1 MSFLGKIRNLA
12 GSRRHRGLNS
22 IGSREIRDI
31 VEESLEE
38 TEVTSELVEK
48 ATNAHE
54 RARDLM
60 RQGLFEV
67 ALARF
72 RESIKAWE
80 EQAEVCR
87 EKGFKNMWKG
97 KPQQVGREMEDLRIT
112 HLDVLDTDSFQF
124 LGRRALLRK
133 NQLTQVLKLAS
144 IDRGTSEK
152 EIHEEFPREQHDE
165 IRTLIF
171 HAERRG
177 WLQREKIARHYY
189 LQITDSAPGITG
201 TD

>member
-1 MSFLGKIRNLA
+1 MSFLDKIRNLA
-12 GSRRHRGLNS
+12 GSRRHRGLSS
-22 IGSREIRDI
+22 IGGREIRDI

-38 TEVTSELVEK
+38 TEATSELVEK
-48 ATNAHE
+48 AANAHE

-72 RESIKAWE
+72 HESVEAWE

-87 EKGFKNMWKG
+87 EKGFNNLWKG

-112 HLDVLDTDSFQF
+112 HLDILDTDSFQF

-133 NQLTQVLKLAS
+133 NLLAEVLRLAS
-144 IDRGTSEK
+144 IGKGTSET
-152 EIHEEFPREQHDE
+152 EIHEEFPREQQEE
-165 IRTLIF
+165 IRTIIYQ
-171 HAERRG
+171 AERRG